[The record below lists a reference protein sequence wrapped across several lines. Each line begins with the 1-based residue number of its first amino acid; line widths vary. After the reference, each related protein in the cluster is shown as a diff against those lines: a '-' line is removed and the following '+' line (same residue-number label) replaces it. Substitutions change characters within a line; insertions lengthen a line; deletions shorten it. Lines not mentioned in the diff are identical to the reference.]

1 MKIQN
6 NCVAAFTYL
15 LKDADSGE
23 ILDESGGRPLEFIVG
38 KGNIIPGLESQMIG
52 MQIGDQAILKVAP
65 QDAYGVYDESGVQ
78 ELPAEQFMGLELSEN
93 MPLYGQAEDGSTVQ
107 VVVKSFNSEIVT
119 IDHNHPLA
127 GKTLSFEVE
136 IANVRE
142 ATPEEILS
150 GSIACDN
157 SQGGDGHCGSCG
169 CGH

>member
-6 NCVAAFTYL
+6 NCVAGFTYL
-15 LKDADSGE
+15 LKDAETGQ

-38 KGNIIPGLESQMIG
+38 KGNIIPGLESQMMG
-52 MQIGDQAILKVAP
+52 MQPGELATITVKP
-65 QDAYGVYDESGVQ
+65 EEAYGVYEETALQ
-78 ELPAEQFMGLELSEN
+78 TLPADQFAGLELSVG

-107 VVVKSFNSEIVT
+107 VVVKSFDAENVT

-127 GKTLSFEVE
+127 GKTLSFEIE
-136 IANVRE
+136 IADVRE

-150 GSIACDN
+150 GHIACE
-157 SQGGDGHCGSCG
+157 SHAGGDGHCGSCG